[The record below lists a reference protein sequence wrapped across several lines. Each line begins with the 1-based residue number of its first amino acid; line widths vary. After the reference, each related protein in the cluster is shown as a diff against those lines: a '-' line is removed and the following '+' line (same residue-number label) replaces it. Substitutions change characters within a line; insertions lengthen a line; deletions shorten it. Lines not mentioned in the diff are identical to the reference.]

1 MVINSVKRFG
11 DINRTN
17 VSCISAFDH
26 VINNKS
32 SCTNGNATSTSFLK
46 PKLAV
51 RCNEKGLKFINNAMF
66 KNF

>member
-1 MVINSVKRFG
+1 MVIYSVKFFG
-11 DINRTN
+11 VINRTN

-32 SCTNGNATSTSFLK
+32 SCTNGKATSTSFLE

-51 RCNEKGLKFINNAMF
+51 RCNDVFINNAMF

>member
-32 SCTNGNATSTSFLK
+32 RCTNGKATSTSFLK
-46 PKLAV
+46 PKPAV
-51 RCNEKGLKFINNAMF
+51 RCNVIQ
-66 KNF
+66 

>member
-1 MVINSVKRFG
+1 MVIYSVKCFG

-17 VSCISAFDH
+17 VSCIPTFDH
-26 VINNKS
+26 VIINKS
-32 SCTNGNATSTSFLK
+32 SCTNGEATFTSFLK

-51 RCNEKGLKFINNAMF
+51 RCNDKGFKFINNAVL